1 MGGAK
6 IAGSEASGFV
16 YNAGGMLV
24 AEYSTEIEGVETA
37 QVSYLTQDHLGSP
50 RVVTDKNGAVLSRK
64 DYSAFGE
71 ELNQDEHRTEN
82 EEYGGGEVRKGYT
95 GYEKDS
101 ESGLEFAQAR
111 YYNTIHGRFTTV
123 DPLNES
129 GSTDNPQTFNRY
141 TYVINDPL
149 NLVDP
154 GGMMAC
160 SAEYSYSDCGG
171 DKGFWGGGEFGDQ
184 VAYDKQTLGNHSS
197 QIQAFV
203 SVYLERISNSQAGY
217 GFISNSEAME
227 AMAVA
232 FFNIFYDSYEEDD
245 PQAAKPEFHRGA
257 ITVYQFMPRWDQA
270 AHIIRDATA
279 PIMDTVMPGFSTAIN
294 WTSQRLWGTNL
305 IHTESREYQD
315 ADTVVAISGVFLP
328 GPGGKAQLAAKLGTS
343 VKALKHATK
352 HLTKFQALRPGT
364 TAEGLY
370 RLGQRIASNP
380 SNYLFTKGGM
390 ANYQR
395 VVNIGGQSITVRVAL
410 NPSGKVKSIHIRR

>member
-1 MGGAK
+1 
-6 IAGSEASGFV
+6 
-16 YNAGGMLV
+16 MLV
-24 AEYSTEIEGVETA
+24 AEYSTEIESVETA

-50 RVVTDKNGAVLSRK
+50 RVVTGRDGEVLSRK

-71 ELNQDEHRTEN
+71 ELMADEHRSES

-141 TYVINDPL
+141 AYVINNPL

-160 SAEYSYSDCGG
+160 AAEYSYSDCGG

-227 AMAVA
+227 ALAVA
-232 FFNIFYDSYEEDD
+232 FFDIFFDSYDESN
-245 PQAAKPEFHRGA
+245 PQSANPRFNNGA
-257 ITVYQFMPRWDQA
+257 ITVYQFMPRWDRA
-270 AHIIRDATA
+270 AHIMRDATA
-279 PIMDTVMPGFSTAIN
+279 PIMDTVMPGFSTAVN
-294 WTSQRLWGTNL
+294 WASQKLWGTNL
-305 IHTESREYQD
+305 INTESREYQD
-315 ADTVVAISGVFLP
+315 ADTVVALSGVMLP
-328 GPGGKAQLAAKLGTS
+328 APGGKA
-343 VKALKHATK
+343 KALVKVEASVRGTK
-352 HLTKFQALRPGT
+352 KYAQFLFRSQAGSQPLKVIRDRGTNRIRGIRSGDKRVIYRPKFGKKGVISNVEVIRNNVRLNVHVRP
-364 TAEGLY
+364 
-370 RLGQRIASNP
+370 
-380 SNYLFTKGGM
+380 
-390 ANYQR
+390 
-395 VVNIGGQSITVRVAL
+395 
-410 NPSGKVKSIHIRR
+410 